1 MVRRTKRRNRAQNA
15 PASNTRVVRVAP
27 RRKRTRKGVGR
38 IAALHPYLDCVFGP
52 VDMPSGGHG
61 VPDGSNFKTIIVD
74 HRYAVLAGPDAN
86 GEISFCLHPSPLGSI
101 GVGKGVF
108 SNVTMSQFTSAGDIE
123 GLFSGSLDVSPVA
136 YSTVN
141 TGVYPILP
149 HNEFIRSSGTV
160 VGPGVN
166 TTGLQA
172 QTWRC
177 IANTGRL
184 MYTGDD
190 FHNSGVGVS
199 CRLPFTAGPDR
210 TYAGMAPGRAPTLA
224 TVGVMARPPP
234 LDFSSMVVLPG
245 ARIFPAREGAD
256 LINTPNHFE
265 WQEWKQDWCPVNIDP
280 TNANRAQFVFM
291 GLGWR
296 NNDPSPPQPYGMSSP
311 GLGNADTTFVGLTG
325 LQTGQTVMIEAR
337 TCIEY
342 TVAFNSDM
350 ARMAKYGADSQ
361 PKVLEELHKLSRT
374 IPSSK
379 PPATEGWVHHALSWY
394 GNTMKNIIGKSWD
407 IGGNLLGRL
416 VGGTGLASSNQQ
428 PMYVMPSTYRGG
440 YVPSIQSGMSRLSIM
455 PS

>member
-1 MVRRTKRRNRAQNA
+1 MAR
-15 PASNTRVVRVAP
+15 S
-27 RRKRTRKGVGR
+27 VG
-38 IAALHPYLDCVFGP
+38 LHPYLDCVFGP
-52 VDMPSGGHG
+52 VDMPAGGHG

-108 SNVTMSQFTSAGDIE
+108 SNVTMSQFTSAGAIE
-123 GLFSGSLDVSPVA
+123 GLFSGALDVSPVA
-136 YSTVN
+136 YDTVN

-224 TVGVMARPPP
+224 TIGVVARPPP

-280 TNANRAQFVFM
+280 TNPNRAQFIFM

-325 LQTGQTVMIEAR
+325 LQAGQTVMIEAR

-379 PPATEGWVHHALSWY
+379 PPATEGWLHHALSWY
-394 GNTMKNIIGKSWD
+394 GNTMKDIIGKSWE

-416 VGGTGLASSNQQ
+416 VGGTGLANQQ
-428 PMYVMPSTYRGG
+428 PQYIMAAPTSYRGG
-440 YVPSIQSGMSRLSIM
+440 YVPSLQSGMSRLSIM
-455 PS
+455 PA